1 LLIINKNAGVQL
13 NNALSDSPFG
23 VSFDFVVVEL
33 SSCFFVVLSV
43 VEFSVGLVE
52 LVFISAVK
60 NVFFLME
67 SMI

>member
-23 VSFDFVVVEL
+23 FVVVEL

-43 VEFSVGLVE
+43 VEFSVELVE

-60 NVFFLME
+60 NIFFFNGI
-67 SMI
+67 S

>member
-1 LLIINKNAGVQL
+1 VQL

-43 VEFSVGLVE
+43 VEFSVELVE
-52 LVFISAVK
+52 LVFILAVK
-60 NVFFLME
+60 NVFFFF
-67 SMI
+67 